1 MALYAA
7 RPSVKGLSH
16 DTSRLA
22 MRLLA
27 VAGVVILIAAILF
40 VLFEPRGRVGRQE
53 EWLVG
58 GYYDIMNDGH
68 GYLLEYDSA
77 TQTAVVELL
86 PDSNALLSLPNDL
99 ETPPNYLCGFPQRH
113 GLCPDVVIALDCDY
127 AVDMLSK
134 ATEDRLQ
141 PGALVEVAFFLG
153 GDREGRYS
161 CDRIKPVDSFEVDCL
176 YVEDCARRC
185 LASGDVPE
193 SGDYWWRPANRIPNR
208 DFEKNIL

>member
-1 MALYAA
+1 MAMHAA
-7 RPSVKGLSH
+7 RA
-16 DTSRLA
+16 SRQRVSEGNPRLVIGVF
-22 MRLLA
+22 LLA
-27 VAGVVILIAAILF
+27 AIIVVLSA
-40 VLFEPRGRVGRQE
+40 VLFSMVEAEEYTASQE

-86 PDSNALLSLPNDL
+86 PDSNALLCLPNDL

-176 YVEDCARRC
+176 YVEDCARKC

-208 DFEKNIL
+208 DFDRGIY